1 MEKTT
6 MSLQKYTAL
15 LKTVELG
22 SISRAAEEMG
32 YTQSAVSR
40 MIADL
45 EDQWG
50 LATLRRSRAGGGY
63 VPGRL
68 AGKAPGLY
76 RL

>member
-1 MEKTT
+1 

-22 SISRAAEEMG
+22 SISRAADQMG

-45 EDQWG
+45 ESEWDME
-50 LATLRRSRAGGGY
+50 LLRAANPHIRDIACLELGEE
-63 VPGRL
+63 VF
-68 AGKAPGLY
+68 AP
-76 RL
+76 

>member
-1 MEKTT
+1 

-45 EDQWG
+45 EELRLVTDIVMWAALILTVVS
-50 LATLRRSRAGGGY
+50 LADYLMKNREVMRET
-63 VPGRL
+63 
-68 AGKAPGLY
+68 K
-76 RL
+76 

>member
-50 LATLRRSRAGGGY
+50 LDLLRRSRAGVSLTSSGK
-63 VPGRL
+63 RL
-68 AGKAPGLY
+68 L
-76 RL
+76 

>member
-1 MEKTT
+1 

-22 SISRAAEEMG
+22 SISRAAEQMG

-45 EDQWG
+45 EEEWG
-50 LATLRRSRAGGGY
+50 IELLRRSRAGIE
-63 VPGRL
+63 VSSACQKLMPVL
-68 AGKAPGLY
+68 
-76 RL
+76 